1 MWMWL
6 VLLYGVLKGFR
17 EIVKKKALEKNS
29 TIEVLFMYTLL
40 AFLLVAADAQNALGM
55 EPKYYF
61 YIAVKSFVIFLA
73 WMFSFKAIKKMPI
86 SLYGVL
92 DLSRVLFATLLG
104 VVVLQ
109 ETLGALQ
116 VTGLAFVSLGLVLL
130 KYKPGR
136 RLRAGVVGLAGKA
149 GEGAEPQ
156 KGNVEEYVK
165 KEESTQKEHKVKAEE
180 GLRQEKEL
188 EAEKGLRQEKEMEAE
203 KGLGQEKE
211 LETEERVDVK
221 LVVMAFASCLLNAVS
236 GLLDKLL
243 MRDISSSQLQFW
255 YMLFLVLMYL
265 IFILVT
271 RTPVH
276 MGSVVRN
283 QWIWIL
289 SILFVIAD
297 RALFAANGMAES
309 RITVMTLIKQSGCI
323 VTILAGRFLFHEK
336 NTGHKLVCA
345 AIIIAG
351 IVLGV
356 M

>member
-6 VLLYGVLKGFR
+6 VLLYGVFKGFR

-40 AFLLVAADAQNALGM
+40 AFLMVLPDAKHALGM
-55 EPKYYF
+55 EPKF
-61 YIAVKSFVIFLA
+61 YIYVALKSFVIFLA

-109 ETLGALQ
+109 EILGAFQ
-116 VTGLAFVSLGLVLL
+116 IIGLAFVSLGLLLL
-130 KYKPGR
+130 KYKPKTFT
-136 RLRAGVVGLAGKA
+136 GKPSEG
-149 GEGAEPQ
+149 GEA
-156 KGNVEEYVK
+156 
-165 KEESTQKEHKVKAEE
+165 
-180 GLRQEKEL
+180 
-188 EAEKGLRQEKEMEAE
+188 
-203 KGLGQEKE
+203 
-211 LETEERVDVK
+211 VDVK
-221 LVVMAFASCLLNAVS
+221 LVVMAFSSCLLNAVS

-243 MRDISSSQLQFW
+243 MKDISSSQLQFW

-265 IFILVT
+265 AFILVT
-271 RTPVH
+271 RTPVR
-276 MGSVVRN
+276 MGSMLKNYWV
-283 QWIWIL
+283 WIL

-297 RALFAANGMAES
+297 RALFVANGMAES

-345 AIIIAG
+345 VIIIAG
-351 IVLGV
+351 IVIGV
-356 M
+356 L